1 MYPNNVVNNDTGT
14 VMISIES
21 TNNMICVES
30 YDKAGNSATATR
42 IVYVERTVYE
52 FSYTGSVQTIVVP
65 PNVTKA
71 LVELWGAQGGSNVGI
86 SGGIGGY
93 SRALINV
100 TPGQTIY
107 VYVGEQPTGTTGGFN
122 GGGGGSG
129 YITPT
134 ATYTEMKTGVRE
146 GHGHALIFWIP

>member
-1 MYPNNVVNNDTGT
+1 
-14 VMISIES
+14 MISIES

-71 LVELWGAQGGSNVGI
+71 LVEF
-86 SGGIGGY
+86 
-93 SRALINV
+93 
-100 TPGQTIY
+100 
-107 VYVGEQPTGTTGGFN
+107 GEPK
-122 GGGGGSG
+122 
-129 YITPT
+129 
-134 ATYTEMKTGVRE
+134 EEVM
-146 GHGHALIFWIP
+146 